1 MTDFRLIAVVG
12 VAHFASHFFQLTLP
26 PLFPLLRVEFG
37 VGYAALGL
45 VMSVFYG
52 ASAVGQSISGFLVD
66 RIGARPVLLGG
77 TAALAGGI
85 ILAGFAESMS
95 ALVAVALVAGLGNS
109 VFHPADYALFNTAI
123 GTGRLGR
130 AYSAHA
136 LAGALGYAA
145 APATIVALAAGFG
158 WRGAVIGV
166 GVTGLAWLAVLAYQT
181 RGLSALRRAEPTAQR
196 TRDGAPA
203 SAAGVLFTTPIVAA
217 FAYFVLLTTATAGT
231 QTFSVA
237 AIVALYASPLGLATT
252 ALSGYLIGKAVGVLG
267 GGFLADRTRR
277 HDVVAIGG
285 ILAAATLV
293 LVVASGGVPLAVVA
307 AAMTL
312 AGASLGVAQPSRDLL
327 VRAVTPPGASGRVF
341 GFAYSGMDIGS
352 ALTPVVF
359 GWLLDHGQ
367 PRALFVVVATLM
379 VMTIGTVVAVGG
391 EARRPRRVAVGG

>member
-1 MTDFRLIAVVG
+1 MSDFRLIAVIG
-12 VAHFASHFFQLTLP
+12 IAHFASHFFQLTLP
-26 PLFPLLRVEFG
+26 PLFPLLRAEFD

-66 RIGARPVLLGG
+66 RAGARPVLLGG

-85 ILAGFAESMS
+85 TLTGFVDSMS

-109 VFHPADYALFNTAI
+109 VFHPADYALFNTTI
-123 GTGRLGR
+123 GPSRLGR

-145 APATIVALAAGFG
+145 APATIVALAAAFG
-158 WRGAVIGV
+158 WRAAVIGA
-166 GVTGLAWLAVLAYQT
+166 GLTGLGWLAVLAYQT
-181 RGLSALRRAEPTAQR
+181 RGLAVAGAEPARR
-196 TRDGAPA
+196 TPEGGRA
-203 SAAGVLFTTPIVAA
+203 SASVLFTTPIIAA
-217 FAYFVLLTTATAGT
+217 FAYFALLTTATAGT

-237 AIVALYASPLGLATT
+237 AIVALYASPLGIATT
-252 ALSGYLIGKAVGVLG
+252 ALSGYLIGKAAGMLG
-267 GGFLADRTRR
+267 GGLLADRTSR
-277 HDVVAIGG
+277 HDMIAAGG
-285 ILAAATLV
+285 ILVAAALV
-293 LVVASGGVPLAVVA
+293 LVVASGAVPLMVVA

-312 AGASLGVAQPSRDLL
+312 AGAALGLAQPSRDLL
-327 VRAVTPPGASGRVF
+327 IRAVTPPGASGRVF

-379 VMTIGTVVAVGG
+379 VLTIGTVIAVSGG
-391 EARRPRRVAVGG
+391 ARRTRVAVGGQRA

>member
-85 ILAGFAESMS
+85 MLAGFVASMS
-95 ALVAVALVAGLGNS
+95 GLVAAALVAGLGNS

-181 RGLSALRRAEPTAQR
+181 RGLSALRRAEPAAQR
-196 TRDGAPA
+196 TRD
-203 SAAGVLFTTPIVAA
+203 SAAASVLFTTPIIAA

-293 LVVASGGVPLAVVA
+293 LVVASGAVPLAVVA

-379 VMTIGTVVAVGG
+379 VMTIGTVVAVSG
-391 EARRPRRVAVGG
+391 EARRTRRVAVGG